1 MDFMSGKGVV
11 QIVGAYIERE
21 VSECRK
27 VTEKELSAGG
37 IAPEAGSVQQKT
49 VLWLGINEF

>member
-37 IAPEAGSVQQKT
+37 IAPEEIGRASCRERVLAGV
-49 VLWLGINEF
+49 

>member
-21 VSECRK
+21 VYSFSQIY
-27 VTEKELSAGG
+27 L
-37 IAPEAGSVQQKT
+37 
-49 VLWLGINEF
+49 